1 MKIQIFFTAL
11 ILVFSAHQ
19 GSTSAQEIIND
30 VVTMGPG
37 NIDMIFYSLEDGA
50 SASLDQTSWDISF
63 DTYSLQSATIRI
75 NGAQGCQLFL
85 LGALDTWDNA
95 ATVNVE
101 ELEVLY
107 NDPTDWGLGAYS
119 STGDGM
125 FDMGWGVYDVVTH
138 IVTGEKVFILQL
150 PSGELKKTKIVSLA
164 NDVYIFVHANLD
176 GTEETEVLVDKT
188 NYTNKNSVYYSF
200 QSDEILD
207 LEPDLDDWDIVFCK
221 YVQDLGDE
229 FYYPVTGCLNNR
241 NTTSQKMDGLN
252 DQFSDGTFSLE
263 LMSEA
268 TNSIG
273 YDWKSYDQNAGL
285 YELFDDRCY
294 FVTTAD
300 ESVWRLV
307 FTSYGGSDT
316 GEIGMGLILE
326 QASVISVNN
335 FSGSPAS
342 YRVNIYPNPASGNG
356 NLSIDVSFPG
366 AYYVTMYNS
375 LGAIV
380 SQLHDENIVLK
391 LNNLQPGLYVVEI
404 HNSTTSV
411 RKQLIIM

>member
-1 MKIQIFFTAL
+1 
-11 ILVFSAHQ
+11 
-19 GSTSAQEIIND
+19 
-30 VVTMGPG
+30 
-37 NIDMIFYSLEDGA
+37 
-50 SASLDQTSWDISF
+50 
-63 DTYSLQSATIRI
+63 
-75 NGAQGCQLFL
+75 
-85 LGALDTWDNA
+85 
-95 ATVNVE
+95 
-101 ELEVLY
+101 
-107 NDPTDWGLGAYS
+107 
-119 STGDGM
+119 
-125 FDMGWGVYDVVTH
+125 
-138 IVTGEKVFILQL
+138 
-150 PSGELKKTKIVSLA
+150 
-164 NDVYIFVHANLD
+164 
-176 GTEETEVLVDKT
+176 
-188 NYTNKNSVYYSF
+188 
-200 QSDEILD
+200 
-207 LEPDLDDWDIVFCK
+207 
-221 YVQDLGDE
+221 
-229 FYYPVTGCLNNR
+229 
-241 NTTSQKMDGLN
+241 
-252 DQFSDGTFSLE
+252 
-263 LMSEA
+263 MSEA